1 MKLKPV
7 SEMVKNAHIN
17 GLEKAQNSKE
27 ITDDRTVLS
36 YGYHSTLVGE
46 EITQDRTQT
55 LKAIEGIIEGEMKP
69 LIKSIA
75 YTKENGEATIHNQAL
90 TDLQT
95 KLKELFS

>member
-7 SEMVKNAHIN
+7 SEVVENAHIN

-36 YGYHSTLVGE
+36 YGHYSTLVGE

-55 LKAIEGIIEGEMKP
+55 LKAIEGIIEGE
-69 LIKSIA
+69 A
-75 YTKENGEATIHNQAL
+75 YNTGGKC
-90 TDLQT
+90 D
-95 KLKELFS
+95 